1 MNGSFD
7 LVRDPW
13 IPAVGRDGS
22 RATLSLLD
30 LCARSPMLLDI
41 ALSRP
46 VERAAVWGLLRYVSA
61 MAWPRGLTVDGARRL
76 LADPDPSPLTRALDG
91 ARWDLMDAA
100 HPAFQDAN
108 VRPCNPR
115 KWEDGLEPG
124 TLTRYWRLPDDSL
137 DPADA
142 ALMVLSVRQ
151 YDTAG
156 IKTGLMDDPAVRG
169 GRRYG
174 GRVPPPGRL
183 WRVRAMGGSLWESLV
198 LSHPPVDGPRLR
210 GTLIGAERRV
220 LLRWDGG
227 RATAIMVSVGAVT
240 DTSDWLDAV
249 PDALVRANGKGAVFP
264 VRPVEQD
271 TGDYRRRPVWRD
283 WDAFRSNRLARHA
296 MSVASGPVT
305 FDVGAIVYGANN
317 TVIADA
323 WDGMLRVHP
332 DRLSDETMGV
342 LERVSKRVYPV
353 TRRDRRDYGD
363 AWALA
368 DRIVSRWLAEGGDT
382 DPYPM
387 VNRVLTE
394 GGIL

>member
-1 MNGSFD
+1 MNVSFD

-13 IPAVGRDGS
+13 VAAIRRDGTPV
-22 RATLSLLD
+22 TLSLVD
-30 LCARSPMLLDI
+30 LFAQSAELVDI
-41 ALSRP
+41 AYSSPL
-46 VERAAVWGLLRYVSA
+46 ERAAVWGLLRYVSA
-61 MAWPRGLTVDGARRL
+61 MAWPHGLTVDGARRL
-76 LADPDPSPLTRALDG
+76 LADPDPSPLARALDG
-91 ARWDLMDAA
+91 VRWDLMDAER
-100 HPAFQDAN
+100 PAFQDAG

-124 TLTRYWRLPDDSL
+124 TLTRYWRLPDESL

-156 IKTGLMDDPAVRG
+156 IKTGLADDPAVRG

-198 LSHPPVDGPRLR
+198 LSHPLVDGARLR
-210 GTLIGAERRV
+210 NTLIGPERRV

-227 RATAIMVSVGAVT
+227 RATAIMVSTGVVT

-249 PDALVRANGKGAVFP
+249 PDALVHANGKGVMFP

-283 WDAFRSNRLARHA
+283 WDAFRSNRLVRHA

-305 FDVGAIVYGANN
+305 FDAGAIVYGANN
-317 TVIADA
+317 TVVADA
-323 WDGMLRVHP
+323 WDVMLRVHP
-332 DRLSDETMGV
+332 DRLSDGTVDV
-342 LERVSKRVYPV
+342 LQHVSRRVYPV
-353 TRRDRRDYGD
+353 TRRDKRDYGD
-363 AWALA
+363 AWMLA
-368 DRIVSRWLAEGGDT
+368 DRIISDWLETGDDT